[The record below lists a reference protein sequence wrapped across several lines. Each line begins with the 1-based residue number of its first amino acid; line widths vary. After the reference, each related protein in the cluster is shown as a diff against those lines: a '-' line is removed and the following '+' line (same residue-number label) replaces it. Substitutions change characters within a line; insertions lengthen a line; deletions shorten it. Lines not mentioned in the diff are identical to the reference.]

1 MICVFKC
8 VNCGDHMVYSI
19 EKRALVCST
28 CGSECDIEYYDM
40 ENMTWD
46 GRQIMSEGVEGAEC
60 PVCGAKVT
68 KMEGSAK
75 MACSFCGSELAAFG
89 LKEDELSPE
98 KIIPCR
104 LSKEDAKTKL
114 LGWWLK
120 HPTMPKYDEKKL
132 KIKIQ
137 DIYVPV
143 WLYNAD
149 IMTRLAADILI
160 YRGGEADYV
169 NDMERIDKMYVSKFK
184 HVPFD
189 SSVHIEDELFYDI
202 EPFNYSEMEDFNPSY
217 LSGHMAEHYHME
229 PEYVL
234 PRAVGRL
241 KEFALKQAVDFL
253 DSTIGASEIVDIPEK
268 EIDITPTE
276 VIYALVPVW
285 VCSYVYQG
293 KRRNVFVNGQT
304 GKVAGDVIFAGNTF
318 KHDIIFYGVCA
329 AVFNA
334 AIAFLIVTF
343 MSIYGFGYAFC
354 GFLGQLLPLV
364 IALKEGISTKE
375 GKGKIKGVNEE
386 VQLRQGMKV
395 SAVGSGLSL
404 LICGISVILFAIFL
418 YPSAIFGIHGDI
430 VGIIV
435 LVSVITLAVTG
446 LMTYFFAQKLYR
458 YTMFAKKTEY
468 YDYAPKANF
477 DEVRIWNE

>member
-132 KIKIQ
+132 QMKIQ

-149 IMTRLAADILI
+149 IMTKLSADVLV
-160 YRGGEADYV
+160 YRGGKAEYDKDV
-169 NDMERIDKMYVSKFK
+169 ERLDKIYVSKFV

-202 EPFNYSEMEDFNPSY
+202 EPFNYSEMEEFNPSY

-229 PEYVL
+229 PEYVM

-241 KEFALKQAVDFL
+241 KEFASKQAIDFL
-253 DSTIGASEIVDIPEK
+253 DSTIGASEIVNIAEK

-293 KRRNVFVNGQT
+293 TRRHVFVNGQT
-304 GKVAGDVIFAGNTF
+304 GKVAGEVILAGNTF
-318 KHDIIFYGVCA
+318 KHDIIFYGICAAIFNTAVA
-329 AVFNA
+329 AVF
-334 AIAFLIVTF
+334 VTLF
-343 MSIYGFGYAFC
+343 SIYGFWVSLMA
-354 GFLGQLLPLV
+354 LLFEFGPIILS
-364 IALKEGISTKE
+364 LKDASSHIGRPSN
-375 GKGKIKGVNEE
+375 IKGVNEE
-386 VQLRQGMKV
+386 TQLRQGKKV
-395 SAVGSGLSL
+395 SALGSGLSL
-404 LICGISVILFAIFL
+404 LFSGIILFIVAAALHQTLVFT
-418 YPSAIFGIHGDI
+418 AHGDI
-430 VGIIV
+430 FSKYFYIVIIT
-435 LVSVITLAVTG
+435 ITVTG
-446 LMTYFFAQKLYR
+446 IMTYLFAQRLFK
-458 YTMFAKKTEY
+458 YTKYAKKSEY

>member
-1 MICVFKC
+1 
-8 VNCGDHMVYSI
+8 MVYSI

-46 GRQIMSEGVEGAEC
+46 GRQLMTDGIEGAEC
-60 PVCGAKVT
+60 PACGAKVT

-98 KIIPCR
+98 KIIPCK
-104 LSKEDAKTKL
+104 LTKEDAKVKL
-114 LGWWLK
+114 INWWLN

-143 WLYNAD
+143 WLYNAE
-149 IMTRLAADILI
+149 IMTRLSADILI
-160 YRGGEADYV
+160 YRGGEADYT
-169 NDMERIDKMYVSKFK
+169 NDMERVDKMYVSKFR

-189 SSVHIEDELFYDI
+189 SSVHIEDQLFYNI

-234 PRAVGRL
+234 PRAVGRM
-241 KEFALKQAVDFL
+241 KEFALKQAVEFL
-253 DSTIGASEIVDIPEK
+253 DSTIGASEIVDIPQK

-285 VCSYVYQG
+285 VCSYIYQG

-318 KHDIIFYGVCA
+318 KHDVIFYGICA
-329 AVFNA
+329 TIFNA
-334 AIAFLIVTF
+334 ALAFLVVTF
-343 MSIYGFGYAFC
+343 LSVYGMKYAV
-354 GFLGQLLPLV
+354 GGLMGELLPMVL
-364 IALKEGISTKE
+364 ALKESFPGITK
-375 GKGKIKGVNEE
+375 KNKIKGANEE

-395 SAVGSGLSL
+395 SALASGISL
-404 LICGISVILFAIFL
+404 LICGLIMAVAAFLLFPGVVFVVQVDTIGMIILA
-418 YPSAIFGIHGDI
+418 
-430 VGIIV
+430 
-435 LVSVITLAVTG
+435 SVITLAVAG
-446 LMTYFFAQKLYR
+446 FMTYFFAQKLYR
-458 YTMFAKKTEY
+458 YTVFAKKTEY

-477 DEVRIWNE
+477 EEVRI